1 MILVSHGYKHTMST
15 IEGETM
21 GTQPDDAYQPLKDA
35 WHLYLAMTEDLASSH
50 AQAEVAG
57 QPASD
62 TWGNLPAEIDTTQ
75 NALYTLAGP
84 SDTHKERRHNKHERS
99 EIAGVN
105 ETLDETHKA
114 LVERSD
120 AQVNYLKLEQGVKEA
135 MAQGGKG
142 DLESL
147 DMARSRLSRARDGL
161 AQSRSTLALRIEN
174 LADDSGSGL
183 FSGS

>member
-1 MILVSHGYKHTMST
+1 
-15 IEGETM
+15 M
-21 GTQPDDAYQPLKDA
+21 GTQPDDPYQPLKDA
-35 WHLYLAMTEDLASSH
+35 WHLYQTMTEGLASSH
-50 AQAEVAG
+50 AEAEIAG
-57 QPASD
+57 EPASD
-62 TWGNLPAEIDTTQ
+62 AWGNLAGEIDTTQ
-75 NALYTLAGP
+75 KALYSLAGP
-84 SDTHKERRHNKHERS
+84 SDTHKERRHNKHERN

-105 ETLDETHKA
+105 ETLGETHKA

-147 DMARSRLSRARDGL
+147 DMARSKLSRARDGL

-183 FSGS
+183 FSGA

>member
-1 MILVSHGYKHTMST
+1 
-15 IEGETM
+15 M
-21 GTQPDDAYQPLKDA
+21 GTQPNDPYQPLKDA
-35 WHLYLAMTEDLASSH
+35 WHLYQTMTDDLASSH
-50 AQAEVAG
+50 ANAELAG
-57 QPASD
+57 NPASD
-62 TWGNLPAEIDTTQ
+62 TWGNLPGEIDTTKE
-75 NALYTLAGP
+75 ALYSLAGP
-84 SDTHKERRHNKHERS
+84 SDTHKERRHNKHERN

-105 ETLDETHKA
+105 ETLSETHTA

-142 DLESL
+142 DLETL
-147 DMARSRLSRARDGL
+147 DMARSRLSKARDGL

>member
-1 MILVSHGYKHTMST
+1 MIRVSYAYEHTLNT
-15 IEGETM
+15 TGGETM
-21 GTQPDDAYQPLKDA
+21 GTQPDDPYQPLKDA
-35 WHLYLAMTEDLASSH
+35 WHLYQTMTEDFASSH
-50 AQAEVAG
+50 AAAEFAG
-57 QPASD
+57 DPASEE
-62 TWGNLPAEIDTTQ
+62 WGNLPGEIDTTQ
-75 NALYTLAGP
+75 KALYSLAGP

-105 ETLDETHKA
+105 ETLGETHKG

-147 DMARSRLSRARDGL
+147 DMARSRLARARDGL

-183 FSGS
+183 FGGS